1 MPLRFY
7 NATSQASVDAKTA
20 LANGGTVQLRTGAQ
34 PANNAALSG
43 TLILEYTLPN
53 PAFPASSANG
63 TACTAAANGLPLN
76 DDALAAHDFAVSGY
90 GAIRDSLGNTIM
102 TGDVGAVGSGEEF
115 ELADLSP
122 GLGDTVALTAINV
135 SEGQLGA

>member
-1 MPLRFY
+1 MPLRLY
-7 NATSQASVDAKTA
+7 DATSEASLDAKTA
-20 LANGGTVQLRTGAQ
+20 LADGGTVQLRTGSQ
-34 PANNAALSG
+34 PANNGALTG
-43 TLILEYTLPN
+43 TLILEYTLAN
-53 PAFPASSANG
+53 PAFPGSSADG
-63 TACTAAANGLPLN
+63 TSCTVTANGLPLN

-90 GAIRDSLGNTIM
+90 GAILDSGAGVIL

-135 SEGQLGA
+135 AEGQLGA